1 MRFINSLNHAF
12 NGIVHAFKAE
22 SNMKIHFIIALLTVI
37 ASVLTYS
44 TRYEM
49 IALSITIS
57 FVFMA
62 EMINTAVEAVV
73 DLVTEKYHEL
83 AKIAKDVAAGA
94 VLIAALNALVVAYLI
109 FYRKLTD
116 LSIASLDYMVNLPV
130 HLTFAA
136 LVVVGLAVIIIK
148 SRSVHRKGSY
158 IHGGDAKRACGT
170 GVFPVCIYVVGGTEY
185 RHHIFWRD
193 YGPNCCRESP

>member
-1 MRFINSLNHAF
+1 MFPEMCIRDS
-12 NGIVHAFKAE
+12 
-22 SNMKIHFIIALLTVI
+22 
-37 ASVLTYS
+37 
-44 TRYEM
+44 YEM

-94 VLIAALNALVVAYLI
+94 VLIAAINALVVAYLI

-148 SRSVHRKGSY
+148 SVSY
-158 IHGGDAKRACGT
+158 THLDVYKRQ
-170 GVFPVCIYVVGGTEY
+170 IYG
-185 RHHIFWRD
+185 IFFLD
-193 YGPNCCRESP
+193 MLLLK